1 MSFQAMA
8 WAVKQTVGDDQAKHL
23 LLTLA
28 NFAND
33 EGKAWPSITRLSKDT
48 EMSRRTIFRKLDFLG
63 ERGFLDREQKVTPAG
78 TYSVYTLKGWCQ
90 ADTSGVTETPTSVT
104 LTRGG
109 GVRLTP
115 KPIEEEPI
123 KEPITC
129 KTITPREAL
138 MRVLSEE
145 MADALIEH
153 RKGMKASLTSAAA
166 KALAKQF
173 EKHAD
178 PDACVSMMLERGW
191 RGFNIDW
198 MHQDGKKD
206 RTNARTDR
214 NANWLTALNGEPE
227 RPDFIDGDY
236 EVVGADARLRVVAGR
251 HD

>member
-48 EMSRRTIFRKLDFLG
+48 EMSRRTIFRKLDVLVEKG
-63 ERGFLDREQKVTPAG
+63 LIHREPKETPAG

-90 ADTSGVTETPTSVT
+90 ADTSSVTEALGGVT

-123 KEPITC
+123 KEPVTG
-129 KTITPREAL
+129 KNITPREAL
-138 MRVLSEE
+138 VRVLSEE

-153 RKGMKASLTSAAA
+153 RKGMKASLTTTAA
-166 KALAKQF
+166 KLLAKQF
-173 EKHAD
+173 EKHTD

-191 RGFNIDW
+191 KGFDISW
-198 MHQDGKKD
+198 MTPGAKQG
-206 RTNARTDR
+206 RTDARADR
-214 NANWLTALNGEPE
+214 NNQWLDALAGREQQA
-227 RPDFIDGDY
+227 DFIDGDY
-236 EVVGADARLRVVAGR
+236 EVVGVPDGQRMASGR
-251 HD
+251 NR